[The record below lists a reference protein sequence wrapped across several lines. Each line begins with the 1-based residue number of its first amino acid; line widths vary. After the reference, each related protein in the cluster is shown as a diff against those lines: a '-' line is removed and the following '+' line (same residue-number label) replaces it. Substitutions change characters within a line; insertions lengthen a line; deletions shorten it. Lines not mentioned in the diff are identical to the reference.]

1 MSAQWIGRANAIG
14 ILIGLLLI
22 PAASGAPASGASIFG
37 APAAGPAGSTAI
49 VPSAWSGGAA
59 AWPDEMPP
67 VDTPGDLARFIA
79 EVRASL
85 DRLAEWVRV
94 FPQMVSE
101 TLTRMIWESPGLLP
115 EGADLDGLARQ
126 IAALPRALRGPL
138 EAVLGKLAAAAA
150 PGAAGARH
158 RAYIEG
164 DPATAHEAMGI
175 VETDQ
180 VVVGGAVQQRASSEA
195 TAAAADA
202 VSRDLRP
209 ELAAAQAD
217 QAGRMLVSAAQG
229 LPSSRAGIELLVAG
243 VGTGL
248 RRQADLGAA
257 AADRLT
263 VLVQQTAQVSQQV
276 AALAATTGSLTLR
289 QAEQDRRALDAQ
301 LEFADT
307 VSTAAH
313 LLVGVVTDAGET
325 RSTDPQ
331 LRPLY

>member
-1 MSAQWIGRANAIG
+1 MSRRWIGRTNAFG
-14 ILIGLLLI
+14 ILISLLCT
-22 PAASGAPASGASIFG
+22 PAAGGAPAYGASGFG
-37 APAAGPAGSTAI
+37 APAAVPSTSAVI
-49 VPSAWSGGAA
+49 VPWAWAGGSAG
-59 AWPDEMPP
+59 WPDEMPP
-67 VDTPGDLARFIA
+67 VETPGDLARFIA
-79 EVRASL
+79 EFRASL
-85 DRLAEWVRV
+85 DRLAEWIRV
-94 FPQMVSE
+94 FPQMVSD
-101 TLTRMIWESPGLLP
+101 TLTRIIWESPGLLP
-115 EGADLDGLARQ
+115 AGADLDGLARQ
-126 IAALPRALRGPL
+126 IAALPQALRGPL

-164 DPATAHEAMGI
+164 NPATAHEAMGI
-175 VETDQ
+175 VETDE

-195 TAAAADA
+195 TAAVADA

-209 ELAAAQAD
+209 SLAAAQGD
-217 QAGRMLVSAAQG
+217 QAGRLLVSAAQD

-243 VGTGL
+243 VGAGL
-248 RRQADLGAA
+248 RQQADLGSA

-263 VLVQQTAQVSQQV
+263 VLVQQTAQVSQQLG
-276 AALAATTGSLTLR
+276 ALAATTGALTLR

-313 LLVGVVTDAGET
+313 LLVDVVTAAGET
-325 RSTDPQ
+325 RSPEPQ